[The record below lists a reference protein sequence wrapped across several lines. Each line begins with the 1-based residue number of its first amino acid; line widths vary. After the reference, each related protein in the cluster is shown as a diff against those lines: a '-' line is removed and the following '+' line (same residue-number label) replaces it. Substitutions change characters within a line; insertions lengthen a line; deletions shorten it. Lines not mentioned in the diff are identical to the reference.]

1 MTDKAE
7 MPKWIAARLMRYL
20 PKGAREQG
28 DWIKLDS
35 GEAVDGN
42 EYAIYVSVGVH
53 TAEIEKLG
61 EQLKALIASQAA
73 EIKQLRKHLEFNV
86 DANEKHWA
94 EIERLRETISAKD
107 VEIERLRGDT
117 L

>member
-1 MTDKAE
+1 MTDKLQALV
-7 MPKWIAARLMRYL
+7 AHDNA
-20 PKGAREQG
+20 Q
-28 DWIKLDS
+28 
-35 GEAVDGN
+35 
-42 EYAIYVSVGVH
+42 
-53 TAEIEKLG
+53 
-61 EQLKALIASQAA
+61 KALIASQAA

-117 L
+117 P

>member
-1 MTDKAE
+1 MTDK
-7 MPKWIAARLMRYL
+7 PPY
-20 PKGAREQG
+20 
-28 DWIKLDS
+28 
-35 GEAVDGN
+35 N
-42 EYAIYVSVGVH
+42 EPAFPVLSP
-53 TAEIEKLG
+53 TG
-61 EQLKALIASQAA
+61 EQFLGMTLRDYFAAAAMAALLADLYDAQAA

-117 L
+117 P